1 MSKISLRQFDPRL
14 YAYDAARR
22 VAEESLREYAPANWL
37 FVTFWSAWAMRARVS
52 LRAAPSWDAPQITE
66 AVLGEEVEV
75 LERREDGWQW
85 LRTKHDRYLGWARVE
100 FFSRTPPAYDHL
112 TVHVPRAHA
121 YAGPNITEPI
131 LAEVTWGAKLPRA
144 EGQRL
149 TITNGRTWTPVL
161 LPNNALAW
169 MASVCLAPDLADN
182 PADFALRC
190 LDVPYI
196 LGGRTALGLDCGGL
210 SQLAYAAA
218 GRKIP
223 RDADLQQ
230 MTLRTTRAP
239 QKGDLAFFP
248 GHVGIMLDNKR
259 MIHAN
264 SRHMRVSIQTLGE
277 GENGQRLQQ
286 LCQGFGKWEGPE
298 TPESIASPAEEQTDG
313 AIIHEIDITL
323 ADPVDSVD
331 SVDLEDSGDSD
342 DSHSLY
348 DSSSSTS
355 SHQSLDRSD
364 QQKLSEEVPEVPE
377 VEASEMPS
385 DTANQSTTAT
395 SKNTGTRSTPKR
407 ERAPRTPRTSTQR
420 ATQRSTQRAT
430 KAAKSLAKDDA
441 NDSSSNLS
449 ESPKRKS
456 RTSDPQ
462 NTGQNS
468 GRNTGQNTQQNTG
481 REKPSTDDDC

>member
-331 SVDLEDSGDSD
+331 LEDSD
-342 DSHSLY
+342 DSHDSYSLY

-364 QQKLSEEVPEVPE
+364 QQKLSEEVPKVPE
-377 VEASEMPS
+377 VEASEIPS

-395 SKNTGTRSTPKR
+395 PKNTGTRSTTKR

-441 NDSSSNLS
+441 SDSSTNLS
-449 ESPKRKS
+449 ESPKHKS
-456 RTSDPQ
+456 RVSDPQ

-468 GRNTGQNTQQNTG
+468 GRNTGQNTR

>member
-331 SVDLEDSGDSD
+331 LEDSD
-342 DSHSLY
+342 DSHDSYSLY

-364 QQKLSEEVPEVPE
+364 QQKLSEEVSEVPE

-385 DTANQSTTAT
+385 DTANQSTTT
-395 SKNTGTRSTPKR
+395 TPKNTGTRSTPKR